1 MELEHSFTVPVGIDD
16 AWKVL
21 LDIERVATCMPGAA
35 LDTIDGDDFTGTVKV
50 KIGPISLTY
59 KGKASYLEKDEA
71 GHRLVINAQGRD
83 TRGNGTAAAKVT
95 AGLAEDGDS
104 STKVDVRTDLDITG
118 KPAQF
123 GRGVMVDVGNKL
135 IGQFADCLASTL
147 SGEAASD
154 SAGDAAPSADPVP
167 ANDAGTAAGPPA
179 GEPAEAEGAAGSA
192 PSEQAAGMAPAAE
205 GAASTEPAPAPAPT
219 RSAPRSVGRA
229 DDVQPIDLIASAGP
243 AVIKRLVPVLA
254 VILLI
259 LVILRR
265 RRH

>member
-1 MELEHSFTVPVGIDD
+1 MELEHSFTVPVGVDD

-95 AGLAEDGDS
+95 AALSQEGDAA
-104 STKVDVRTDLDITG
+104 TTVDVRTDLDITG

-135 IGQFADCLASTL
+135 IGQFADCLAGKL
-147 SGEAASD
+147 SGSEPASEDTAASSESTAAPTSGSSGAAEP
-154 SAGDAAPSADPVP
+154 SAGA
-167 ANDAGTAAGPPA
+167 
-179 GEPAEAEGAAGSA
+179 
-192 PSEQAAGMAPAAE
+192 APAAE
-205 GAASTEPAPAPAPT
+205 GAAGTETPVPAPS
-219 RSAPRSVGRA
+219 RSAPRSVSRA
-229 DDVQPIDLIASAGP
+229 DDVQPIDLLASAGP
-243 AVIKRLVPVLA
+243 AVAKRLVPVLA
-254 VILLI
+254 AILLI